1 MEGTSRTRWGKV
13 WKGHSQA
20 GLWVG
25 EAPTCTHLLT
35 VPGHTRTP
43 VGREGSVQPG
53 EPVGGWGFTPPCTH
67 LQIAS
72 GRTCRDS
79 CHCRRR
85 GC

>member
-35 VPGHTRTP
+35 VPGHTRTSA
-43 VGREGSVQPG
+43 VLREGRECP
-53 EPVGGWGFTPPCTH
+53 
-67 LQIAS
+67 A
-72 GRTCRDS
+72 R
-79 CHCRRR
+79 
-85 GC
+85 